1 MAWPRTN
8 FSISSVSSASSSD
21 MWGLFLLGHPLHGV
35 VRHFPLLPHP
45 RAGQPRSHYAGA
57 DEPRSSPTVVFGP
70 NGAVSRCACVAG
82 LRTNNRSVDHLSLAR
97 IEPARPAEGDTLL
110 SSAFDA
116 RPANSPM
123 LLQECHVWRSP
134 ITDNPPRSRAW
145 ARCQSANAAFRC
157 QSARRYPSDAPIAR
171 QFATRRYAPDGRRAA
186 RCIRSAETTR

>member
-1 MAWPRTN
+1 MAKADCLGRKSPMSIVPIPLAKRCATTLCAPVHSAATFSPHDRRQTRIPASGPRSTLG
-8 FSISSVSSASSSD
+8 SLAQRQGLAGCSV
-21 MWGLFLLGHPLHGV
+21 PGV
-35 VRHFPLLPHP
+35 VHHFPLLPHP

-134 ITDNPPRSRAW
+134 ITERD
-145 ARCQSANAAFRC
+145 SAF
-157 QSARRYPSDAPIAR
+157 P
-171 QFATRRYAPDGRRAA
+171 
-186 RCIRSAETTR
+186 